1 MKDKKGCYIIAEVGP
16 NHNGNLEVALKYV
29 EALAAIGVDAV
40 KFQMGNPL
48 NSYSLDAFK
57 ANYQEGR
64 DKTKSPIEM
73 SKRYQLAF
81 EDHIK
86 LYERCKEVGV
96 DYSCSA
102 FEMDSLNFLWDNIP
116 MPFFKIPSGE
126 IFTLDMVDF
135 MAQKDLPIILST
147 GMSTFEEIEKGIALF
162 EARGPKDITILHCV
176 SSYPA
181 SPEDINLNVML
192 ELRKRFG
199 RNVGYSDHMLGNEAS
214 IAAVALGATVVEKHV
229 TFDKNDEGPDHQ
241 ASASIE
247 EFADLV
253 KAIRKVETLMGTN
266 EKIFTEKEIGI
277 KKVARKSIVAKTDLP
292 VGHIITQEDLCYKRP
307 GFGYLPTEQDQ
318 IIGKK
323 VSTAIEGNRV
333 IRPEHLA

>member
-1 MKDKKGCYIIAEVGP
+1 MKNKEGCYIIAEVGP
-16 NHNGNLEVALKYV
+16 NHNGSLEVALKYI

-57 ANYQEGR
+57 ANYQEGK

-73 SKRYQLAF
+73 SKRYQLPF

-86 LYERCKEVGV
+86 LYEKCQEQGV

-102 FEMDSLNFLWDNIP
+102 FEMDSLNFLWDNVS

-147 GMSTFEEIEKGIALF
+147 GMSTFEEIEKGISLF
-162 EARGPKDITILHCV
+162 EAYGPKDITILHCV

-214 IAAVALGATVVEKHV
+214 IAAVAHGATVVEKHV

-241 ASASIE
+241 ASATIE

-253 KAIRKVETLMGTN
+253 KAIRKVEKLMGVG
-266 EKIFTEKEIGI
+266 EKVFTEKEIGI

-292 VGHIITQEDLCYKRP
+292 EGHIITREDLAYKRP
-307 GFGYLPTEQDQ
+307 GFGFLPIEQDQ
-318 IIGKK
+318 VIGKK
-323 VSTAIEGNRV
+323 VVKAIEGNRV
-333 IRPEHLA
+333 IRPEHIA

>member
-1 MKDKKGCYIIAEVGP
+1 MKNNKGCYIIAEVGP
-16 NHNGNLEVALKYV
+16 NHNGNLEVALKYI

-40 KFQMGNPL
+40 KFQMGNPH
-48 NSYSLDAFK
+48 NSYSLDSFK
-57 ANYQEGR
+57 ANYQEGK
-64 DKTKSPIEM
+64 DGTKSPIEM

-81 EDHIK
+81 TDHIK
-86 LYERCKEVGV
+86 LYEKCKELGV
-96 DYSCSA
+96 AYSCSA
-102 FEMDSLNFLWDNIP
+102 FEMDSLNFLWDNVS

-162 EARGPKDITILHCV
+162 EAHGRKDITILHCV

-181 SPEDINLNVML
+181 SAEDINLNVML

-199 RNVGYSDHMLGNEAS
+199 RDVGYSDHMLGNEAS
-214 IAAVALGATVVEKHV
+214 IAAVALGATVIEKHV

-277 KKVARKSIVAKTDLP
+277 KKVARKSLVAKTDLP
-292 VGHIITQEDLCYKRP
+292 VGHTITKEDFAYKRP
-307 GFGYLPTEQDQ
+307 GFGFLPTEQDKV
-318 IIGKK
+318 IGRK
-323 VSTAIEGNRV
+323 VAVAIEENRV

>member
-1 MKDKKGCYIIAEVGP
+1 MKNKKGCYIIAEVGP
-16 NHNGNLEVALKYV
+16 NHNGNLDTALKFID
-29 EALAAIGVDAV
+29 ELAAIGVDAV
-40 KFQMGNPL
+40 KFQIGNPL

-73 SKRYQLAF
+73 SKRYQLPF
-81 EDHIK
+81 SDHIK
-86 LYERCKEVGV
+86 LYNRCKEVGV

-102 FEMDSLNFLWDNIP
+102 FEMESLTFLWENIP

-135 MAQKDLPIILST
+135 IAQKDLPIILST
-147 GMSTFEEIEKGIALF
+147 GMSTFEEIQQGLNLF
-162 EARGPKDITILHCV
+162 EAHGAKDITILHCV

-214 IAAVALGATVVEKHV
+214 IAAVALGAKVVEKHV

-241 ASASIE
+241 ASATIA
-247 EFADLV
+247 EFAELV
-253 KAIRKVETLMGTN
+253 KAIRKVETLMGMS
-266 EKIFTEKEIGI
+266 EKVFTEKELGI
-277 KKVARKSIVAKTDLP
+277 KSVARKSIVSKTDLP
-292 VGHIITQEDLCYKRP
+292 EGHVITADDICYKRP
-307 GFGYLPTEQDQ
+307 GFGFLPTQRDEV
-318 IIGKK
+318 IGKK
-323 VSTAIEGNRV
+323 VKVSIEANRV
-333 IRPEHLA
+333 IRPENLL